1 MLKKRRSKSFSFN
14 LKMIFIGMFMLIA
27 FNCFSQTYS
36 PWYSETTLLR
46 NVKVTDRKYK
56 YKGSIVKIFK
66 QGNKYFFIETR
77 KGYWRKT
84 YIK

>member
-1 MLKKRRSKSFSFN
+1 
-14 LKMIFIGMFMLIA
+14 MIFIGMFVVLT

>member
-1 MLKKRRSKSFSFN
+1 
-14 LKMIFIGMFMLIA
+14 MIFIGMFVVLT
-27 FNCFSQTYS
+27 FNCFSQTHS
-36 PWYSETTLLR
+36 QWYSESTLLR

-56 YKGSIVKIFK
+56 YKGSIVKIFY